1 MKLLIKVL
9 GLVLTVLL
17 LWSGMTVTAL
27 AAPSKTYALSD
38 LEQNNREI
46 EELAQEL
53 EEKYGI
59 TILYPTMTW
68 EDSRQLATIVPE
80 TLRTLDEALSSVTS
94 RLVRKV
100 SCYYY
105 DLNGRRLTFE
115 YVNADMRGPYS
126 DTHQEEVQVG
136 SFFRHTSRVQ
146 LYIPDMQEQGVATG
160 DNPLTI
166 IHEFAHAFHFMLTDR
181 YGYTAMERRWLE
193 LMEGNSFAPEYVDDR
208 VFITEYASTEYDE
221 DFAETFAHAFV
232 CNRAGLGIS
241 HRLSRKEGKGT
252 VTTSLGKK
260 VAYIERMLRISMP
273 DNLEMLDNFRLV
285 YSTPVS
291 ASAAGLRLS
300 GLHLLFINMP
310 EPRTIPLT
318 FLKSLYVSERNTVW
332 FPSLGGWYCKDSFGN
347 HLMLFPEGTYGN
359 SGRDI
364 MEYQAELDAKL
375 AEDLAS
381 AELLKQ
387 ERAQERA
394 RRAALLQQALEASR
408 KETQDSMALQEDGGT
423 LLRVSLPAA

>member
-1 MKLLIKVL
+1 M
-9 GLVLTVLL
+9 TVVL
-17 LWSGMTVTAL
+17 LWSSMTVTAL
-27 AAPSKTYALSD
+27 AAPSKTYVLRD

-59 TILYPTMTW
+59 TILYPTITW
-68 EDSRQLATIVPE
+68 ENSQQLATIVPE
-80 TLRTLDEALSSVTS
+80 TLRTLDEALSLVTS

-100 SCYYY
+100 SSYYY

-126 DTHQEEVQVG
+126 DTNQQEVQVG
-136 SFFRHTSRVQ
+136 GFHRNTSRVR
-146 LYIPDMQEQGVATG
+146 LYIPALEEQGVATG

-181 YGYTAMERRWLE
+181 YGYTAMEKRWLE
-193 LMEGNSFAPEYVDDR
+193 LMEGDSFAPEHVNDR
-208 VFITEYASTEYDE
+208 VFVTEYASTGYDE
-221 DFAETFAHAFV
+221 DFAETFAHAFI

-241 HRLSRKEGKGT
+241 HRLSRREGKST

-260 VAYIERMLRISMP
+260 VAYIERMLRVAMP
-273 DNLEMLDNFRLV
+273 DNLEMLDNFRMV

-318 FLKSLYVSERNTVW
+318 FLKSLYVNERNTVW

-375 AEDLAS
+375 AEDLAC
-381 AELLKQ
+381 AERLKQ

-394 RRAALLQQALEASR
+394 QRAAQLRQTLEAAQES
-408 KETQDSMALQEDGGT
+408 TAQQEDGGT
-423 LLRVSLPAA
+423 LLRVSQPAA